1 MASASGGRMPEAD
14 KLLQTIEAVYAAG
27 LDAELWPQTLSS
39 VAQLLESSAA
49 TLESY
54 NLPSGGLLD
63 FHAFGIPPAEEIAHR
78 EHYAAINPR
87 AAYALQRPAN
97 DLAWD
102 YLVLD
107 ESAMDRDPYYTEFLT
122 RTDFRYF
129 LSGTLF
135 RTQHELAVTT
145 IQRTPAQGHV
155 EAAEIALMQR
165 LLPHFRQ
172 ALDMATRLKRV
183 AGDGRSLK
191 AALDWLADGVAL
203 IRADGAILY
212 ANDALQAIARRGDGL
227 RIRKGAFVFPTSE
240 TRARFATA
248 AAAIVRLH
256 AGDAATAG
264 STDLAVSRGAGMP
277 PYLLS
282 MRPLLPS
289 ERNGDV
295 DRRAVAIVFVRD
307 PLSRNPAANEIL
319 REVFGLTRAEAD
331 VARALQAG
339 MSAAQYA
346 REHDVSL
353 NTVYTHLRRIKEK
366 MRCNRMGELL
376 GKLNDLQM
384 PLRID

>member
-1 MASASGGRMPEAD
+1 
-14 KLLQTIEAVYAAG
+14 
-27 LDAELWPQTLSS
+27 
-39 VAQLLESSAA
+39 
-49 TLESY
+49 
-54 NLPSGGLLD
+54 
-63 FHAFGIPPAEEIAHR
+63 
-78 EHYAAINPR
+78 
-87 AAYALQRPAN
+87 
-97 DLAWD
+97 
-102 YLVLD
+102 
-107 ESAMDRDPYYTEFLT
+107 
-122 RTDFRYF
+122 
-129 LSGTLF
+129 
-135 RTQHELAVTT
+135 
-145 IQRTPAQGHV
+145 
-155 EAAEIALMQR
+155 MQR

-203 IRADGAILY
+203 IRADGTILY
-212 ANDALQAIARRGDGL
+212 ANDALQAIARRGDGF
-227 RIRKGAFVFPTSE
+227 RIRKGTFVFADSE

-256 AGDAATAG
+256 AGDAA
-264 STDLAVSRGAGMP
+264 TDLAVSRGAGMP